1 MPSRKLLVLTYHW
14 PPFPGAG
21 AARWT
26 ALVKYL
32 RRLGHEATVVTT
44 SAFGTLPSDTSE
56 GVVRTRDLAVV
67 GLLRT
72 LLRRPPLAEA
82 GGAESGTEKPAPGIL
97 TRLVVPDAY
106 AASWVPFATRAA
118 RRLVR
123 DGDFDCVITS
133 SPPDSVHLA
142 GLGLG
147 NRRPAWIAD
156 LRDGWTFEQLRPQF
170 PTGAQRDLDARLE
183 RRVARRAGAVV
194 CATEPISADLRRRLG
209 VKAATIPNAWDPDL
223 EPEIAASDPSPLS
236 SDRVN
241 LVYTGSLGGV
251 RGHDDRGLFE
261 ALRAIVREDTELAGR
276 LLLTIAGPLTPAER
290 DALRAP
296 DLEPVVNTL
305 GPLPR
310 EQALALQ
317 RRASALLLV
326 TSHDVSIATGKLFEY
341 LAAGRPIVALAGANE
356 AARIV
361 TETQTGVVVAPDDV
375 AGIRGALAGIASG
388 AIERDFA
395 PRGLERYRY
404 PGPANAYSNLIE
416 HVVSERRCA
425 G

>member
-1 MPSRKLLVLTYHW
+1 MRHQRLLVLTYHW

-32 RRLGHEATVVTT
+32 RRLGYETTVITT
-44 SAFGTLPSDTSE
+44 SAFGALPSDAAE
-56 GVVRTRDLAVV
+56 GVVRTRDLAAA
-67 GLLRT
+67 GSLRKV
-72 LLRRPPLAEA
+72 LRRPPLAGE
-82 GGAESGTEKPAPGIL
+82 GGAESGAEKPAPGIL
-97 TRLVVPDAY
+97 TKVVVPDAY
-106 AASWVPFATRAA
+106 AASWVPFATLAA
-118 RRLVR
+118 RRLLR
-123 DGDFDCVITS
+123 ERTFDCLITS

-142 GLGLG
+142 GLALG
-147 NRRPAWIAD
+147 DRSPAWIAD
-156 LRDGWTFEQLRPQF
+156 LRDGWTFERLRPPF

-183 RRVARRAGAVV
+183 RRVARGAGAVV

-209 VKAATIPNAWDPDL
+209 VDATTIPNAWDPDL
-223 EPEIAASDPSPLS
+223 EPQVAAADPPPLDP
-236 SDRVN
+236 DRVN

-251 RGHDDRGLFE
+251 RGHDDSGLFE
-261 ALRAIVREDTELAGR
+261 ALRAIVRDDPELATR
-276 LLLTIAGPLTPAER
+276 LRLTIAGPLTRAEQA
-290 DALRAP
+290 ALRAA
-296 DLEPVVNTL
+296 DLDPVVTTL

-317 RRASALLLV
+317 RRAAALLLV

-341 LAAGRPIVALAGANE
+341 LAAERPILALAGANE

-361 TETQTGVVVAPDDV
+361 TETRTGVVVPPDDA
-375 AGIRGALAGIASG
+375 AGIRSALTAIASG

-395 PRGLERYRY
+395 PHGLERYRY
-404 PGPANAYSNLIE
+404 PAPADAYGKLIE
-416 HVVSERRCA
+416 HVVSERPCA